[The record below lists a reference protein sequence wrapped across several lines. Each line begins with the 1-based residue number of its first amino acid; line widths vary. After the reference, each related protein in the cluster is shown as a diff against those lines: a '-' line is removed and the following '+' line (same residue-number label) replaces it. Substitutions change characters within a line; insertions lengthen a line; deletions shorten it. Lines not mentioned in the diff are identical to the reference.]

1 MLLYNLKDDA
11 MPLTNFTKE
20 VNTSLAKPQSKPN
33 GDLAKLV
40 LTSEHLSERMLE
52 YW

>member
-1 MLLYNLKDDA
+1 
-11 MPLTNFTKE
+11 MPLTNYTKE
-20 VNTSLAKPQSKPN
+20 VNTSLAQSKPN

-40 LTSEHLSERMLE
+40 LTSEQLSERMLE